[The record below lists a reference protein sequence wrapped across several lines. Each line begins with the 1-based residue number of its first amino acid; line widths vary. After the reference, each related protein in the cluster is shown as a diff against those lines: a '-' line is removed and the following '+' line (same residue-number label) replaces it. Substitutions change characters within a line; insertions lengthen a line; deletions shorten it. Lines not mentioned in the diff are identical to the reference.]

1 MPLNIKDAELTKSFA
16 LPNGAATTN
25 SAGIDLATSN
35 RGDFVADC
43 ELVVNAP
50 ACTTG
55 QLGDT
60 QTLTYS
66 VRHDDNA
73 DFSTDSELMPAVVVQ
88 TGAGGAGAVAAEKRL
103 RLPLNV
109 KRYVR
114 VRCVKTGASNASTAS
129 CEMSIRT

>member
-1 MPLNIKDAELTKSFA
+1 MPFNVKDAELTKSFA

-25 SAGIDLATSN
+25 SAGIDLANSTK
-35 RGDFVADC
+35 GDFVADG

-66 VRHDDNA
+66 VRHDDAA
-73 DFSTDSELMPAVVVQ
+73 DFSTDAELMPAVIVQ
-88 TGAGGAGAVAAEKRL
+88 TGAGGAGAAAAEKRL
-103 RLPLNV
+103 RLPTNV

-129 CEMSIRT
+129 CEMSFRT